1 MPNVFDQR
9 HLIPSRVPLFQPDGT
24 GLSRVGSYL
33 FPQIVVLHLALF
45 GLFPSVHQKYSLVTG
60 LRLSYLLHLLTT
72 MWTHEGWTIEFEGEE
87 QAGLWDDAWIA
98 ERSDPRLRFHK
109 GVGARVFE
117 NRDDAIASVLRK
129 AVNWV
134 EIVGKTIVEMDY
146 YVNVGLESPSASEY
160 PFKFQVGDGV
170 RSTGA
175 AQREGTV
182 VTGVYYG
189 SSTSG
194 SYKIFYE
201 VRLSNDKVFLSDE
214 DDLQPAL
221 Q

>member
-1 MPNVFDQR
+1 
-9 HLIPSRVPLFQPDGT
+9 
-24 GLSRVGSYL
+24 
-33 FPQIVVLHLALF
+33 
-45 GLFPSVHQKYSLVTG
+45 
-60 LRLSYLLHLLTT
+60 
-72 MWTHEGWTIEFEGEE
+72 MWTHEGWTIEFQGKE
-87 QAGLWDDAWIA
+87 QAGLWDDAWRV

-117 NRDDAIASVLRK
+117 NREDAIASVLRK

-160 PFKFQVGDGV
+160 PFKFQVEDGV

-194 SYKIFYE
+194 SHKIFYE

-214 DDLQPAL
+214 DDLEPTL
-221 Q
+221 L

>member
-1 MPNVFDQR
+1 M
-9 HLIPSRVPLFQPDGT
+9 
-24 GLSRVGSYL
+24 
-33 FPQIVVLHLALF
+33 
-45 GLFPSVHQKYSLVTG
+45 
-60 LRLSYLLHLLTT
+60 
-72 MWTHEGWTIEFEGEE
+72 
-87 QAGLWDDAWIA
+87 
-98 ERSDPRLRFHK
+98 
-109 GVGARVFE
+109 
-117 NRDDAIASVLRK
+117 
-129 AVNWV
+129 

-214 DDLQPAL
+214 DDLEPAL